1 MKALY
6 CYNKTNHVALAPLE
20 DGAGGPMQIGGSGSS
35 ELWEMAVVSGKAEAN
50 LAGDEREV
58 CTRQ

>member
-1 MKALY
+1 M
-6 CYNKTNHVALAPLE
+6 APLE
-20 DGAGGPMQIGGSGSS
+20 DGAGGPTQIGGSGSS